1 MSIKAFD
8 IPMEDCYSFKKR
20 VEHQK
25 MIGINGNVAIATDCR
40 LYLIRVKSI
49 KQKLISI
56 PREVVGFGHNSIKTH
71 FLFHR

>member
-1 MSIKAFD
+1 
-8 IPMEDCYSFKKR
+8 
-20 VEHQK
+20 

-40 LYLIRVKSI
+40 LYLIRVKAI

-71 FLFHR
+71 FPFLR